1 MSATSDTIRV
11 LLADD
16 HPALRAG
23 IRAILEKA
31 PDVQVVGEAKDGTQ
45 AQQLTASLRPQVL
58 LLDLRMPGPRPAETV
73 AWVRAHCPDTA
84 VLVLTAHDVDGY
96 LAAMVEVGA
105 AGFVVKEEAP
115 ETIVEAV
122 RAAARGEVFFSE
134 EQRARA
140 RHWHEEVG
148 ARWES
153 GQGGSAG
160 DHRGGRAG
168 GGAGR
173 SVLQR
178 GATGAGAPLAR
189 GGGRALGEPDRT
201 GTGGTAVV
209 GRGVG

>member
-1 MSATSDTIRV
+1 
-11 LLADD
+11 
-16 HPALRAG
+16 LRAG

-31 PDVQVVGEAKDGTQ
+31 PDAQVVGEAEDGAE
-45 AQQLTASLRPQVL
+45 AQQLTSDLRPQVL
-58 LLDLRMPGPRPAETV
+58 LLDLRMPGPRPVETV
-73 AWVRAHCPDTA
+73 AWVRAHCPETA

-115 ETIVEAV
+115 ETIVAAV

-153 GQGGSAG
+153 LTE
-160 DHRGGRAG
+160 RERE
-168 GGAGR
+168 
-173 SVLQR
+173 VLR
-178 GATGAGAPLAR
+178 LLAEGLDNAAIAERLCVTTRTVECHVTNILSKLGVASRLEAVAWIHKHLADDLWKSTG
-189 GGGRALGEPDRT
+189 
-201 GTGGTAVV
+201 
-209 GRGVG
+209 